1 MQFFKIMNIED
12 ETMTTCD
19 KWILFLSLEDVIKCG
34 GSDIELAAV
43 DIHEGFERLLKG
55 KVLQPCKTTLKDSTG
70 EHEHTAGLV
79 NVLPSY
85 INLGDEEIFGCKV
98 LGAMPANVDI
108 GLPRATGL
116 VNLFEA
122 HTKTPLCVME
132 AQVISATRTGAVTML
147 AARKIANPD
156 TEEIGLVGAGVNMR
170 TQLLGLNLA
179 LPKLKKVRVFSRGE
193 SKYIFAEEMGERTG
207 LDIKPVESAADAVSN
222 CKLIVTCLPNMKSPV
237 VKAEWVK
244 EKGVTVINIGCYE
257 SEINLLK
264 RMDRVI
270 ADIWEQG
277 KHRGIQTHAIA
288 VREGVIPESRV
299 EDLGPL
305 ITGKVP
311 GRKSNDENIF
321 FAPTGLG
328 FEDAVVAWRVYKEA
342 VKQNAGVKLNLWK
355 SSKWV

>member
-1 MQFFKIMNIED
+1 MS
-12 ETMTTCD
+12 TCE

-34 GSDIELAAV
+34 GSDIELAAL
-43 DIHEGFERLLKG
+43 DIQKGFERLIQG
-55 KVLQPCKTTLKDSTG
+55 KVIQPCKTTLKDTTG

-85 INLGDEEIFGCKV
+85 INLGDEAIFGCKV
-98 LGAMPANVDI
+98 LGAMPPNVDI
-108 GLPRATGL
+108 GLPRASGL
-116 VNLFEA
+116 VNLFDSI
-122 HTKTPLCVME
+122 TKTPLCVME
-132 AQVISATRTGAVTML
+132 AQVISATRTGAVTLL
-147 AARKIANPD
+147 AARKIADPE
-156 TEEIGLVGAGVNMR
+156 TEEIGLIGAGVNMR
-170 TQLLGLNLA
+170 TQLLGLSLA
-179 LPKLKKVRVFSRGE
+179 LPKLKKVRIYSRGE
-193 SKYIFAEEMGERTG
+193 SKYIFAKEMGEKTG
-207 LDIKPVESAADAVSN
+207 LNIEPVESAPEAVED

-237 VKAEWVK
+237 VKADWVRK
-244 EKGVTVINIGCYE
+244 KGVTVINIGCYE

-288 VREGVIPESRV
+288 VREGVISEDLV

-311 GRKSNDENIF
+311 GRQSSDENIF

-342 VKQNAGVKLNLWK
+342 VKQDAGVKLSLWK